1 IISKDLIQHAMKSR
15 GKQISDKDDI
25 FLSRVGILLCTVFS
39 IGLSLWFQGIM
50 ELMDVVMS
58 ICAAALVIPYL
69 FAWFSKKMNTEGA
82 ITGMVAG
89 VWRPSSGPS
98 RQTPRARCH
107 LDRPALLPGR
117 VPGRAEVRQGA
128 HAGGDRRHLLFPG
141 EIPQPPPRG
150 KGRVL
155 TRSRGRCVEGI
166 CFASNWERSRSLQCF

>member
-1 IISKDLIQHAMKSR
+1 MIISKDLIQHAMKSR

-89 VWRPSSGPS
+89 GLAALVWTILGRPHG
-98 RQTPRARCH
+98 
-107 LDRPALLPGR
+107 LDAIWIGLPCCLAGCLVGQR
-117 VPGRAEVRQGA
+117 FGKAPTQAEIDATYYFQEKFRSLRRAEK
-128 HAGGDRRHLLFPG
+128 AG
-141 EIPQPPPRG
+141 
-150 KGRVL
+150 
-155 TRSRGRCVEGI
+155 S
-166 CFASNWERSRSLQCF
+166 